1 MKLVFGAGGVAREL
15 LWLLSSFEAAPA
27 PSVVITPA
35 PAPSRLPSDEC
46 TWLAEEDAISRFD
59 RVAADAYIA
68 VGDGRVRRKIHE
80 RTRHAAWRFPS
91 IVHSAASLDR
101 RPRAVRIGEGSLV
114 YPLASLTTDI
124 DIGAFVQ
131 INPGSTIG
139 HGARVGSYVTVC
151 PGAHVSGGA
160 TIGSATFL
168 GAGCVIRE
176 GVRIAADCIIGAGA
190 VVTGDIDVAGTWIGV
205 PARRLDRP

>member
-1 MKLVFGAGGVAREL
+1 MRLVFGAGGVAQEL
-15 LWLLSSFEAAPA
+15 LWLLSCIEVAPA
-27 PSVVITPA
+27 PCVVITPA

-46 TWLAEEDAISRFD
+46 TWLAEEDAIAQFAS
-59 RVAADAYIA
+59 VEADAYIA
-68 VGDGRVRRKIHE
+68 VGDGRTRRKI
-80 RTRHAAWRFPS
+80 RDRMQRAPWRFPS
-91 IVHSAASLDR
+91 VVHGAASLDR
-101 RPRAVRIGEGSLV
+101 RPHAVQIGEGSLV
-114 YPLASLTTDI
+114 YPMASLTTGI

-139 HGARVGSYVTVC
+139 HGARLGSYVTVC

-160 TIGSATFL
+160 VIGAATFL

-190 VVTGDIDVAGTWIGV
+190 VVTRDIDVSGTWVGV